1 MQSVSIRLVLRS
13 RHLEFFYL
21 VITNFRHAKPC
32 VMALSSE
39 RHDSAVNPDRGIYVE
54 MESVMEVRYTSD
66 DPDYWYG
73 APPSTTTSGIGLPA
87 FIPLSKRHLRPC
99 RS

>member
-1 MQSVSIRLVLRS
+1 
-13 RHLEFFYL
+13 
-21 VITNFRHAKPC
+21 
-32 VMALSSE
+32 MALSSE

-87 FIPLSKRHLRPC
+87 FIPLVKDICGPVVVKASH
-99 RS
+99 